1 MIDTHSHFLHPDFDS
16 DRQEVLQKVWDSG
29 VIALL
34 EVGYTP
40 DLARHAL
47 SWARLDPRVRVAAG
61 IHPHEAGRAT
71 EADCVAIEAIAA
83 EPEVVAIGETGL
95 DFYRDWA
102 PRDRQD
108 RLFRQTIGLARNL
121 NKPLVLHVRDAY
133 DEVFEVLKDEGV
145 SPAGGVFHCFQGDA
159 SHAERAI
166 GMGFSL
172 GFGGAITYWGA
183 KKRRMISEVPLEAI
197 ILETDAP
204 WLCPAPFRG
213 QRNDSTYLKIVVN
226 TIAAARNLEPITVV
240 GVTTANARRTFPG
253 LGASGLDAVGGVSGG
268 GLF

>member
-1 MIDTHSHFLHPDFDS
+1 MIDTHCHFLHPDFDP
-16 DRQEVLQKVWDSG
+16 DRQEVLQKVWGSG
-29 VIALL
+29 VRALV
-34 EVGYTP
+34 EVAYTP
-40 DLARHAL
+40 DLARRAL
-47 SWARLDPRVRVAAG
+47 SWARLDRRVRVAAG
-61 IHPHEAGRAT
+61 LHPHEAGRVT
-71 EADCVAIEAIAA
+71 ESDFSVIEEIAA

-102 PRDRQD
+102 PRDKQD
-108 RLFRQTIGLARNL
+108 TLFRRTIGLAQRL

-133 DEVFEVLKDEGV
+133 EEVFTALEEEGG

-159 SHAERAI
+159 SHAARAT

-183 KKRRMISEVPLEAI
+183 KKRRLISETPLEAI

-204 WLCPAPFRG
+204 WLCPAPSRG
-213 QRNDSTYLKIVVN
+213 QRNDSTYLKIVVDM
-226 TIAAARNLEPITVV
+226 IATARNLEPQRVIEA
-240 GVTTANARRTFPG
+240 TTANARKTFPG
-253 LGASGLDAVGGVSGG
+253 LAAAGGVSGG